1 MARRYIVDFRHLSK
15 EERTAA
21 FEQIDRFAFMTT
33 RISGKNGLEGADVTW
48 DREEDFPTSMAFP
61 AGCPYQEVK

>member
-33 RISGKNGLEGADVTW
+33 RISGKTGLEGADVIW
-48 DREEDFPTSMAFP
+48 SYEKDFPTSPAFP
-61 AGCPYQEVK
+61 AGCPYREVK